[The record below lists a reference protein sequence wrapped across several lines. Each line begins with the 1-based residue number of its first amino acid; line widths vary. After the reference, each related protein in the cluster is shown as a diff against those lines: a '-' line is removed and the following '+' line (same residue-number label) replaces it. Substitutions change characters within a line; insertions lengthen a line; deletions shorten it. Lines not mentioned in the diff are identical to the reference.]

1 MSDINI
7 SSKDVFNQL
16 ISSSSQMDSDQNVLS
31 ISPQNLDQLESMLKT
46 QGINVPASSGQS
58 EQARLQSV
66 MTALEQSGVQISQT
80 AKPDG
85 TLIYSID
92 LSPDTKVGAAGM
104 QSAIS
109 DQLQIA
115 DTTATSPQSQAVSA
129 SLSGVPAAPSP
140 SFENPYLTPGS
151 SAILKQIFEALFAK
165 KREIQQLVG
174 ETGIQQMQMAIQN
187 TAAKVQTI
195 DSKYNAENLK
205 ESANINYNTTMMAVT
220 GMAGVTGTIAANK
233 QMYHNQR
240 AETAGTESS
249 SQQSALDKHRSKLT
263 LTPEGSE
270 EPVKSSSPGVDRASE
285 TRKAAQAGLLRDNIN
300 TTASTADH
308 FARSMQ
314 AGTNMAANTQ
324 ESQAAQA
331 EAEID
336 LNQQLVD
343 RNLKATT
350 QQQQD
355 LNADGGKLLDMIK
368 QFSEASKQMTE
379 STFRG

>member
-16 ISSSSQMDSDQNVLS
+16 MSSSSQAEGDQSGLTV
-31 ISPQNLDQLESMLKT
+31 SPQNLDQLESMLKN
-46 QGINVPASSGQS
+46 QGIDLASSSGQS

-80 AKPDG
+80 ARPDG
-85 TLIYSID
+85 SVVYSID
-92 LSPDTKVGAAGM
+92 LSPEKQVGSTGAPAPIADKLQVADAQSSTPQDQAVGASLAG
-104 QSAIS
+104 
-109 DQLQIA
+109 
-115 DTTATSPQSQAVSA
+115 T
-129 SLSGVPAAPSP
+129 PAAPTAN
-140 SFENPYLTPGS
+140 FENPYLSPGS

-187 TAAKVQTI
+187 TAAKVQAI
-195 DSKYNAENLK
+195 DSKFGAENLK

-220 GMAGVTGTIAANK
+220 GMAGVAGTIAANK
-233 QMYHNQR
+233 QMYHTQR
-240 AETAGTESS
+240 AETLGTQST
-249 SQQSALDKHRSKLT
+249 SQQSALDEHRSKLT
-263 LTPEGSE
+263 LTPEGSDAPKRGGAE
-270 EPVKSSSPGVDRASE
+270 IDKSTES
-285 TRKAAQAGLLRDNIN
+285 RKAAQAGLLRDNIN

-314 AGTNMAANTQ
+314 SGTNMAAISQ

-336 LNQQLVD
+336 LNQQLID